1 MLIVDAQV
9 HVWAANTPERPW
21 PHDAAKPQRDVP
33 LCPDELLREMDAA
46 GVDRTVMVPPIWE
59 GRRNDLALAAAQ
71 AHPDRFA
78 VMGRIVP
85 DDPTGRAVL
94 ATWRHQRGMLGL
106 RFAFNSPQLS
116 EMFVAGGADWIWPE
130 AEKAELPIYIL
141 VPQALVGLVD
151 KIAERHPGLKIVMD
165 HLALATGQK
174 DEAAFRD
181 FDKVLPIARRP
192 NVAAKVSALP
202 CYSTEGYPYRSL
214 HPYIRKVYDAY
225 GPQRMFWGT
234 DLSRSPISY
243 RQNVTMFTEEMPW
256 LTELDKEWILGR
268 GLCEWLGW
276 K

>member
-1 MLIVDAQV
+1 
-9 HVWAANTPERPW
+9 
-21 PHDAAKPQRDVP
+21 
-33 LCPDELLREMDAA
+33 
-46 GVDRTVMVPPIWE
+46 
-59 GRRNDLALAAAQ
+59 
-71 AHPDRFA
+71 
-78 VMGRIVP
+78 
-85 DDPTGRAVL
+85 
-94 ATWRHQRGMLGL
+94 
-106 RFAFNSPQLS
+106 
-116 EMFVAGGADWIWPE
+116 
-130 AEKAELPIYIL
+130 
-141 VPQALVGLVD
+141 
-151 KIAERHPGLKIVMD
+151 MD

-243 RQNVTMFTEEMPW
+243 RQNVTMFTEEIPW
-256 LTELDKEWILGR
+256 LTVLDKEWIMGR